1 MSLRDF
7 GVLVLV
13 CLVWACNNIV
23 SKIVVA
29 HWGVPPLFY
38 AAVRFAIV
46 AAVTLPW
53 LLPAPRPAWRI
64 VVVGLLLG
72 LGNFALL
79 FMGFK
84 TASPSTA
91 AVVVQLAV
99 PFTTILSVLLLGEK
113 VRWRR
118 GLGIVLTLSG
128 AVVVMWNPHGL
139 QLSPGLWFIVGSA
152 FTGSLGAVMMKQI
165 EGVRPLQLQAWVGFT
180 AVAPLAALSGL
191 FEPGGFGLAVHAGWP
206 FVAAVVFSALVVSV
220 VAHTSYYGL
229 IQRHDANLIAPLT
242 LMTPLMTI
250 GLGVLI
256 THDHFDVR
264 MGIGTLLALVGV
276 LIIALRKNQV
286 TPLLMLTRNRFQ

>member
-1 MSLRDF
+1 MSPRDF
-7 GVLVLV
+7 GLLVLV

-38 AAVRFAIV
+38 AAVRFAVV

-53 LLPAPRPAWRI
+53 LLPAPRPTWRI
-64 VVVGLLLG
+64 VVVGLLMG
-72 LGNFALL
+72 VGNFALL

-84 TASPSTA
+84 TASPSA
-91 AVVVQLAV
+91 AAIIVQLAV
-99 PFTTILSVLLLGEK
+99 PFTTVLSMLLLGEK
-113 VRWRR
+113 VRWKR
-118 GLGIVLTLSG
+118 GLGIALTLAG

-139 QLSPGLWFIVGSA
+139 ELSPGLWFIAGSA
-152 FTGSLGAVMMKQI
+152 FTGSLGSVMMKQI
-165 EGVRPLQLQAWVGFT
+165 DGVKPLQLQAWVGFT

-191 FEPGGFGLAVHAGWP
+191 FEPGAVGLALHAGWP
-206 FVAAVVFSALVVSV
+206 FLAALLFSALVVSV
-220 VAHTSYYGL
+220 LGHTTYYGL
-229 IQRHDANLIAPLT
+229 IQRHEANLIAPLT

-256 THDHFDVR
+256 THDHFDMR
-264 MGIGTLLALVGV
+264 MGIGAVLALVGV

-286 TPLLMLTRNRFQ
+286 MALLTRNRFQ